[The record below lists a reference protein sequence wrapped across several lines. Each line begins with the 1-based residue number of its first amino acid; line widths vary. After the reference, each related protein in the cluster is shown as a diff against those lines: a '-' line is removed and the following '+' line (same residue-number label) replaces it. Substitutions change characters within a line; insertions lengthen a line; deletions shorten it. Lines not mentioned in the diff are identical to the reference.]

1 MRDCLWGDKAG
12 GWWGLEEEKGVER
25 REEVEGVG
33 LGLGDEGVEW

>member
-12 GWWGLEEEKGVER
+12 GWVVEEKGVER